1 MMLHFLG
8 LMLQSVSFF
17 SFFFFFSLFPLFS
30 VSTRQCYW
38 RSTLTAWK
46 LKKPCI
52 KKGGAQIALPL
63 FILMG
68 FCFIFNHRIW
78 VISVEWQ
85 RWCSCFPWGSSP
97 FPPSSVNVNG
107 ANCNCPNFLIK
118 LLGSFCFSFSIS
130 VARSCPSH
138 FTSCHIGPYNQWSN
152 C

>member
-1 MMLHFLG
+1 MVLVGCPRCLMYVMLSEDDPKCPKCKSTNMGNIGRVAALMFLLPLG
-8 LMLQSVSFF
+8 FF
-17 SFFFFFSLFPLFS
+17 S
-30 VSTRQCYW
+30 
-38 RSTLTAWK
+38 
-46 LKKPCI
+46 
-52 KKGGAQIALPL
+52 
-63 FILMG
+63 
-68 FCFIFNHRIW
+68 
-78 VISVEWQ
+78 
-85 RWCSCFPWGSSP
+85 